1 MTFSPPHE
9 EQVLAIA
16 RSTKPFNLWE
26 GSIRSGKTFWSLV
39 WLIEKVMTL
48 PQGDGMLMGQ
58 TAETID
64 RNFLLD
70 FIQLLESGDI
80 PHNHVQN
87 KFVDVHVVRDRDD
100 GTEEQFVRR
109 MWIVGAKDKGAIKR
123 VRGSTLMIAYIDE
136 LTMMPQ
142 TVFDE
147 LVGRLSFKESIL
159 LATTNPD
166 SPHHWVL
173 KNYVE
178 NKDKR
183 EDWSRSTFIMDHN
196 LSLSTEYKERMK
208 RQYSGI
214 PARYQRMILGK
225 WVMADGLIYE
235 FLKDKHVVS
244 KSDLPATPPM
254 KYHVAGDYGTKNP
267 TVFGLIAQYPH
278 PQATREM
285 RYMYVLIDEYYYDGR
300 KSNVLKTTSSYL
312 KDFRDF
318 ISHKRIAS
326 ITLDPS
332 ATPLI
337 AEFEQAGL
345 IVTPADNSVLDGINL
360 VGQYL
365 ANGGLY
371 ILDECE
377 KTIEEFS
384 LYSWDEVAQTKGID
398 RPIKEHDHA
407 MDMLRYFIKTH
418 CDPSNRGGIAGVSG
432 W

>member
-178 NKDKR
+178 DKDKR

-196 LSLSTEYKERMK
+196 LSLSPEYKERMK

-244 KSDLPATPPM
+244 RDDLPVTPPM

-345 IVTPADNSVLDGINL
+345 VVTPADNSVLDGINM

-377 KTIEEFS
+377 NTIEEFS
-384 LYSWDEVAQTKGID
+384 LYSWDEVAQTKGVD